1 MPLATAVAAIE
12 ELAEVSTIQQVT
24 VSGGEPF
31 LDPAYVFAVAERTRA
46 LGLNFRVVTNGTF
59 AFDDATALE
68 LLAPLAKLGVET
80 VGVSW
85 DHFHAPFV
93 STDRVR
99 RVIRT
104 CRQLGMS
111 VRVTVVASRRAGL
124 SEAMTDLGDD
134 GFELPVT
141 QVKCLPVGRAERK
154 VAAED
159 LLPPAPHE
167 VGRACRRD
175 FDTLSLTPSGDVY
188 PCCAVGGFT
197 EGIRLGRFPDANMAA
212 LLARRDREV
221 KWVLLANQ
229 GPQALLA
236 KLHREEL
243 KELALDGEPVHDCV
257 ACHRLFRHPSLAA
270 VAVARYE
277 QQLEARVAPLL
288 ARWAEPKASSEMP

>member
-1 MPLATAVAAIE
+1 MPVATALAAIE
-12 ELAEVSTIQQVT
+12 ELYEVSTLQQVT

-59 AFDDATALE
+59 AVSDAIAYE
-68 LLAPLAKLGVET
+68 MLAPLAKLGIEA
-80 VGVSW
+80 VGLSW

-104 CRQLGMS
+104 CRQLGVS

-124 SEAMTDLGDD
+124 GEAIADLGDD
-134 GFELPVT
+134 GFDLPVT
-141 QVKCLPVGRAERK
+141 HVKCLPVGRAERK

-167 VGRACRRD
+167 VGRACRSD

-197 EGIRLGRFPDANMAA
+197 EGIRLGRFPEASMAA
-212 LLARRDREV
+212 LLARRDREL
-221 KWVLLANQ
+221 KWVVLANQ
-229 GPQALLA
+229 GPKALLA
-236 KLHREEL
+236 ELDQDEL
-243 KELALDGEPVHDCV
+243 KELALEGAPVHDCV
-257 ACHRLFRHPSLAA
+257 ACHRLFRHPLAA

-277 QQLEARVAPLL
+277 QRLGTRVAPLL
-288 ARWAEPKASSEMP
+288 ARWVEPKANSELP